1 MIKNNLFIKNSIQQ
15 KYLNANT
22 LRKFNKQFQKVLF
35 DVENDIYSS
44 KNTLNVLN
52 DKLRLNFNIKD
63 LQKFKKFKTIA
74 LIGMGGSI
82 LGAEAIYNFLEKKIK
97 KNIYFFDDID
107 SKKMSNFKKK
117 ENLNKVLFLIIS
129 KSGNTVETLSNT
141 FILNIFKKNSKNI
154 IIISEKKNN
163 LLFSL
168 SKKLNL
174 FYVEHKNYIGGRYSV
189 LSEVGIIPAYLMGI
203 NIFNLRSNILKF
215 LKGKEKAFL
224 KESTLKLANLLI
236 SKKFN
241 NLIFLNYSPQLE
253 KFLFWCQQLI
263 AESLG
268 KKGKGFLPMV
278 SNVPKDHHSLLQ
290 LYLDGPKDKLFC
302 IFSCEEQ
309 SKDKMNIKKSLK
321 INSFL
326 EQKSLQSV
334 KLAQKDSLIKAFKKK
349 GISFREFKIKIA
361 NEEMLGKL
369 FSYFILE
376 TVIIGKLAKI
386 NPFDQPAV
394 EQVKIFTKQLL
405 S

>member
-1 MIKNNLFIKNSIQQ
+1 VIKNNLFIKNSIQQ